1 MDLSWLW
8 PWLACVGLAAITLFT
23 RAFFLIPEREVPLP
37 QWLKR
42 GLKYAPLAALAAVI
56 APEIVMTNGRLISTV
71 VDARLPALA
80 CAVMYFT
87 SAASWERSRLAWRS
101 ICHCISAW
109 AGRRS
114 AAESG
119 RERPAPRLKPDYR
132 RLPMPRIAGAPARCR
147 GGHAAYNGRALPL
160 FVSNP
165 WRSPPIA
172 TPPS

>member
-80 CAVMYFT
+80 CAVMYFLDRKST
-87 SAASWERSRLAWRS
+87 RLNS
-101 ICHCISAW
+101 SHQIISYA
-109 AGRRS
+109 
-114 AAESG
+114 
-119 RERPAPRLKPDYR
+119 
-132 RLPMPRIAGAPARCR
+132 
-147 GGHAAYNGRALPL
+147 
-160 FVSNP
+160 V
-165 WRSPPIA
+165 
-172 TPPS
+172 

>member
-71 VDARLPALA
+71 VDARLPAWLA
-80 CAVMYFT
+80 
-87 SAASWERSRLAWRS
+87 RSCIFYKRS
-101 ICHCISAW
+101 IM
-109 AGRRS
+109 GT
-114 AAESG
+114 
-119 RERPAPRLKPDYR
+119 
-132 RLPMPRIAGAPARCR
+132 IALGMAV
-147 GGHAAYNGRALPL
+147 YLPL
-160 FVSNP
+160 HIGLG
-165 WRSPPIA
+165 W
-172 TPPS
+172 